1 MNIGLIYFKKEENNF
16 KFLLG
21 KKNLKI
27 LNLDNKLYS
36 DLGSYFKEDNLV
48 EVKNTFKE
56 HSFDLI
62 EFKDDNKNYFFEN
75 DKYKYK
81 LYFFENDVSDNV
93 IETVNKVRNNI
104 NKTTENDIKWFSLDE
119 IIDNKELFEKDF
131 FNTFIKAVKKYKDN
145 FIKV

>member
-36 DLGSYFKEDNLV
+36 DLGGYFEEDNLV
-48 EVKNTFKE
+48 EVKNIFKE

-62 EFKDDNKNYFFEN
+62 EFKDDDKNYFFEN

-81 LYFFENDVSDNV
+81 LYFFENDVSDNI

-104 NKTTENDIKWFSLDE
+104 NKTSENDIKWFSLDE

>member
-1 MNIGLIYFKKEENNF
+1 MNIGLIYFKREENDF

-36 DLGSYFKEDNLV
+36 DLGGNFEEDNLV
-48 EVKNTFKE
+48 EIKNIFKE
-56 HSFDLI
+56 HTFDLI
-62 EFKDDNKNYFFEN
+62 EFKDDDKNYFFEN

-104 NKTTENDIKWFSLDE
+104 NKTTEKDVRWFSLDE

>member
-1 MNIGLIYFKKEENNF
+1 MNIGLIYFKREENDF

-36 DLGSYFKEDNLV
+36 DLGGNFEEDNLV
-48 EVKNTFKE
+48 EIKNIFKE
-56 HSFDLI
+56 HTFDLI

-81 LYFFENDVSDNV
+81 LYF
-93 IETVNKVRNNI
+93 
-104 NKTTENDIKWFSLDE
+104 
-119 IIDNKELFEKDF
+119 
-131 FNTFIKAVKKYKDN
+131 
-145 FIKV
+145 

>member
-36 DLGSYFKEDNLV
+36 DLGGYFKEDNLV
-48 EVKNTFKE
+48 EVKNIFKE

-62 EFKDDNKNYFFEN
+62 EFKDDDKNYFFEN

-81 LYFFENDVSDNV
+81 LYFFENDVSDNI

-104 NKTTENDIKWFSLDE
+104 NKTSENDIKWFSLDE

>member
-1 MNIGLIYFKKEENNF
+1 MNIGLVYFKKEENDF

-27 LNLDNKLYS
+27 LNLNNDLYS
-36 DLGSYFKEDNLV
+36 DLGGNFEEDDFSK
-48 EVKNTFKE
+48 VKNIFKE
-56 HSFDLI
+56 HTFDLVS
-62 EFKDDNKNYFFEN
+62 FKDDDKNYFFEN

-81 LYFFENDVSDNV
+81 LYFFENDVSDNI

-104 NKTTENDIKWFSLDE
+104 NKTTEKDVRWFSLDE

>member
-1 MNIGLIYFKKEENNF
+1 MNIGLIYFKREENDF

-36 DLGSYFKEDNLV
+36 DLGGNFENDNLV
-48 EVKNTFKE
+48 EIKNIFKE
-56 HSFDLI
+56 HTFDLI
-62 EFKDDNKNYFFEN
+62 EFKDDDKNYFFEN

-104 NKTTENDIKWFSLDE
+104 NKTTEKDVRWFSLDE